1 MRACA
6 IARARKC
13 AKEPCGCALCARAP
27 MGARAP
33 RRAHA
38 AVRPCPAHA
47 QEDARVALARAL
59 ACLRLTR
66 CAPTSAALALC
77 VSRGKPSRPHP
88 LPCHPF
94 PRPSLPRLLL
104 SPHPPA
110 RGAPARCPRARCRVA
125 RQKARRLR
133 CACCATSLR
142 ARAHPPLCRFSRA
155 FPNHPFSFPSPSRAL
170 VAARVRSRFNV
181 PARASA
187 RARGRASARTFARA
201 LARARAPPLV
211 DAHGT
216 LTLRVCIASTSQDE
230 SEYTSLNKWV

>member
-1 MRACA
+1 MRERTLRLRC
-6 IARARKC
+6 
-13 AKEPCGCALCARAP
+13 
-27 MGARAP
+27 
-33 RRAHA
+33 
-38 AVRPCPAHA
+38 VR
-47 QEDARVALARAL
+47 ARAL
-59 ACLRLTR
+59 GRARTAPRACGGAPVPRPRARRRARGTRARARLTR

-110 RGAPARCPRARCRVA
+110 RGAPARCPRARCRAA

-211 DAHGT
+211 DAHGI

-230 SEYTSLNKWV
+230 SEYTSLNKRV